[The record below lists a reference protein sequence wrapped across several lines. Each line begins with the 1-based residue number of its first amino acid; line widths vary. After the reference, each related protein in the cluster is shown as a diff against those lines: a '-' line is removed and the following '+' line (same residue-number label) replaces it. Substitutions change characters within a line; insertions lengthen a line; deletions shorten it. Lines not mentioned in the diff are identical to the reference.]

1 MISHLL
7 QLDKNL
13 YGLLPFQV
21 FIFLF
26 HTFTRTEK
34 FLLKSPLPFEGYFLT
49 SKSKILVLKGDHIL
63 TNLTNRWLVGAEF
76 FSESAVENEKMSS
89 LCCPTRHTG
98 LKIFFVCLRIQHFKA
113 LKRLIRTSL
122 LAKTIWRNRDEKVTA
137 LKSIEDIKDKYL
149 AEYSLHRKTDWIVY
163 DI

>member
-1 MISHLL
+1 M
-7 QLDKNL
+7 
-13 YGLLPFQV
+13 
-21 FIFLF
+21 
-26 HTFTRTEK
+26 
-34 FLLKSPLPFEGYFLT
+34 
-49 SKSKILVLKGDHIL
+49 
-63 TNLTNRWLVGAEF
+63 
-76 FSESAVENEKMSS
+76 
-89 LCCPTRHTG
+89 
-98 LKIFFVCLRIQHFKA
+98 RIQHFKA